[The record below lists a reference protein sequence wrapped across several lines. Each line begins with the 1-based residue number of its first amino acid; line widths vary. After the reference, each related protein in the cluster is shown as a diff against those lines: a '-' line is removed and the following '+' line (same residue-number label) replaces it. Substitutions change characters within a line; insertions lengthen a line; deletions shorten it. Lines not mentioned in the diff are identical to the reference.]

1 MCRRLYKDFHGKAVP
16 GDESREA
23 DGHEGEEGH
32 ADGRRRRVGEQV
44 VRFLAHVV
52 RHRRRRGHGRYQEV
66 SDDLHPR
73 SFQFPSDKRGNQTAG
88 GETTLPGWPSVV
100 GSDRTFIAVMIS
112 STQRTHLVSGEVD
125 EGRRLPRPDQVPPGA
140 EPVGVAQD
148 LRRGV
153 QPRHDGDAQAVA
165 ARPEQ
170 ECQRSQAMA
179 KKKKKERNA
188 MR

>member
-52 RHRRRRGHGRYQEV
+52 RHRRRRRHGRYQEV

-73 SFQFPSDKRGNQTAG
+73 SFQFPSDKRDNQTAG
-88 GETTLPGWPSVV
+88 GETHVARLAIGGWNWMGSFRCDDFIHQTNSPG
-100 GSDRTFIAVMIS
+100 
-112 STQRTHLVSGEVD
+112 
-125 EGRRLPRPDQVPPGA
+125 
-140 EPVGVAQD
+140 
-148 LRRGV
+148 LR
-153 QPRHDGDAQAVA
+153 
-165 ARPEQ
+165 
-170 ECQRSQAMA
+170 
-179 KKKKKERNA
+179 
-188 MR
+188 